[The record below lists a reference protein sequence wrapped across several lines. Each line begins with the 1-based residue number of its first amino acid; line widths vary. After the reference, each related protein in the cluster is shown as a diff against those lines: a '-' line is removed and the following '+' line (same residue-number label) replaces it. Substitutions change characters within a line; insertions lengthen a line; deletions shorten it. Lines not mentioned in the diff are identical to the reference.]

1 MDLITPG
8 ISNLTYSI
16 ILTLLIVYYA
26 GALVSLIHLIFKTN
40 YNLTE
45 RLLWM
50 LVLWVVP
57 ILGLVFYWVNWRRR
71 KSTND

>member
-1 MDLITPG
+1 MELISFG
-8 ISNLTYSI
+8 SSSLVQSI
-16 ILTLLIVYYA
+16 VITLLIVYYA
-26 GALVSLIHLIFKTN
+26 GALISLIHLIFKTN

-57 ILGLVFYWVNWRRR
+57 ILGLIFYWVNWRRR